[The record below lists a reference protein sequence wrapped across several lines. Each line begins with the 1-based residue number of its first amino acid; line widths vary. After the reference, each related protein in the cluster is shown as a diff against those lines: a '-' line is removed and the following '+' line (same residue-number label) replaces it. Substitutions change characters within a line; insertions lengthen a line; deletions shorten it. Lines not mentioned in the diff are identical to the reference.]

1 MSKEEGKEPFFVNAT
16 SGSTVMGAFDQLDEL
31 AEVCKKHELW
41 LHVDASWGG
50 SFIMSSLHKKHMK
63 VRIGNEVEIWIYLY
77 CILSQGCELVDSIA
91 WNPHKMMGAPL
102 QTSVFV
108 TRHNRILHEANSASA
123 TYLFQQD
130 KFYDVSYDTGDKSVQ
145 CGRKTDAFK
154 FWFMLKARG
163 EEHFE
168 SKFSN
173 I

>member
-1 MSKEEGKEPFFVNAT
+1 MCKKEGKEPFFVNAT

-31 AEVCKKHELW
+31 AAVCKKHALW
-41 LHVDASWGG
+41 LHVDACWGG
-50 SFIMSSLHKKHMK
+50 SFIMSSLHKKHME
-63 VRIGNEVEIWIYLY
+63 VMISNEMEICLLN
-77 CILSQGCELVDSIA
+77 CALFQGCELVDSIA

-108 TRHNRILHEANSASA
+108 TRHNRVLHEANSASA
-123 TYLFQQD
+123 SYLFQQD

-154 FWFMLKARG
+154 LWFMLKARG

-168 SKFSN
+168 SEVFN
-173 I
+173 TE